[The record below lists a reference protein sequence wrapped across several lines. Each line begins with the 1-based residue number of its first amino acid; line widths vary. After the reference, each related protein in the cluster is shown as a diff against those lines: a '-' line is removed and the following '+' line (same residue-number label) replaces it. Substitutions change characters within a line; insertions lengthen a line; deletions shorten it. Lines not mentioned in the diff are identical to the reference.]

1 MLDYLQN
8 ERNKVIKSRLLVKPV
23 TETEKIDV
31 FKSIRWSFMS
41 HEQLIEVSM
50 DREFE
55 LAREMIL

>member
-8 ERNKVIKSRLLVKPV
+8 ERNKIIKSRLLVKPV
-23 TETEKIDV
+23 TETEKIEV
-31 FKSIRWSFMS
+31 FRAIRWSFMS

-50 DREFE
+50 DKEFE

>member
-55 LAREMIL
+55 LEREMIL

>member
-1 MLDYLQN
+1 LQN